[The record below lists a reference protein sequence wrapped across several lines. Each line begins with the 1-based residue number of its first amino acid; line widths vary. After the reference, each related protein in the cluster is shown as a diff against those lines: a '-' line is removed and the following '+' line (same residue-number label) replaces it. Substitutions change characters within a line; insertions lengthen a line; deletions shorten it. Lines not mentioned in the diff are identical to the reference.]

1 MNTYH
6 ASEYFEV
13 YRVPTTLP
21 RLAQLRNAEAKYRR
35 LSTTSQF
42 IARQSK
48 LIMLFL
54 LVLFFTACSSFNA
67 DNTAPATPTPVR
79 VNGFGT
85 AANHVH
91 SLLAFPNNVLV
102 LATHYGLFRSADNGA
117 TWTLVAA
124 GPGQLMDGLMTY
136 SLVNSPLNPQR
147 LYILT
152 QAVTK
157 VHKGTLGLYS
167 SADQGR
173 TWQMSIAASGL
184 TPSANIYLAA
194 AGNDTPDE
202 VYVYI
207 PDLGALGLK
216 ISMDDGQHFTS
227 IGALP
232 FGTLTS
238 LLPLPDA
245 PGQLLASSSDGL
257 ARSTDGGAH
266 WEMIKGITG
275 GIFGLVTPGPKQPIY
290 ASGDAGIYS
299 STDGGKTFSLVNAQA
314 AYNSLTVS
322 PTQPRMIYGK
332 TASGVYRSTDGG
344 RTWSALPSIK
354 GTLGNLAIN
363 PTNPAQVYL
372 SLSYPTEVYRF
383 DQDSAKWSSLT
394 PR

>member
-1 MNTYH
+1 MNTYF
-6 ASEYFEV
+6 A
-13 YRVPTTLP
+13 
-21 RLAQLRNAEAKYRR
+21 AKYRG
-35 LSTTSQF
+35 LSTANRFITFRASTPPDALKLVPTKRRQSRF
-42 IARQSK
+42 IA
-48 LIMLFL
+48 LIL
-54 LVLFFTACSSFNA
+54 LVLFFTACSGLNA
-67 DNTAPATPTPVR
+67 DNTTSTTPTAAR

-147 LYILT
+147 LYVLT
-152 QAVTK
+152 QAVTSS
-157 VHKGTLGLYS
+157 HKGTIGLYTS
-167 SADQGR
+167 GDQGR
-173 TWQMSIAASGL
+173 TWQMSIAASSL

-202 VYVYI
+202 VYVYV

-216 ISMDDGQHFTS
+216 ISMDGGQHFTT
-227 IGALP
+227 IGTLP

-245 PGQLLASSSDGL
+245 PGQILAASSDGL
-257 ARSTDGGAH
+257 ARSSDGGAH
-266 WEMIKGITG
+266 WQLIKGITG
-275 GIFGLVTPGPKQPIY
+275 GIFGLVTPGPRQPIY

-299 STDGGKTFSLVNAQA
+299 STDGGKTFSLVSAQA

-322 PTQPRMIYGK
+322 PVDPTTIYGK

-344 RTWSALPSIK
+344 HTWSMLPSIK
-354 GTLGNLAIN
+354 GTLGNLVVN
-363 PTNPAQVYL
+363 PTNPSQVYL
-372 SLSYPTEVYRF
+372 SLSYPTEVFRF